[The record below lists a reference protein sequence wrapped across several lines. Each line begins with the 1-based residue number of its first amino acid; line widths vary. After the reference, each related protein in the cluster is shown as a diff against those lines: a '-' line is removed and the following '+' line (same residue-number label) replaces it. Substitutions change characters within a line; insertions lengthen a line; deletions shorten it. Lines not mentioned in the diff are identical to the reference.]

1 MNNRIDLHNLLLEL
15 AGPNV
20 YYQIPSNMKMKYNAV
35 KYERG
40 RIDNNHA
47 DNIVY
52 SQNTSYTITV
62 ISKNPDE
69 PIVEKISKIPTCEY
83 DRDYIID
90 NLYHTVFKIYY

>member
-1 MNNRIDLHNLLLEL
+1 MNNRIDLHNLLLEI

-20 YYQIPSNMKMKYNAV
+20 YYQIPSNMKMKYPAV

>member
-20 YYQIPSNMKMKYNAV
+20 YYQMPSNIKMKYPAV

>member
-1 MNNRIDLHNLLLEL
+1 MNKRDDLHSLLLEL

-20 YYQIPSNMKMKYNAV
+20 YYQTPSNMKMKYPAV

-40 RIDNNHA
+40 KIENNHA
-47 DNIVY
+47 DNMVY
-52 SQNTSYTITV
+52 SQNISYTITV

-83 DRDYIID
+83 DRDYVVD

>member
-1 MNNRIDLHNLLLEL
+1 MNKRIDLHNLLLEL

-20 YYQIPSNMKMKYNAV
+20 YYQIPSNMKMKYPAV

>member
-20 YYQIPSNMKMKYNAV
+20 YYQIPSNMKMKYPAV

>member
-1 MNNRIDLHNLLLEL
+1 MNNRIDLHNLLLKL
-15 AGPNV
+15 AGQNV
-20 YYQIPSNMKMKYNAV
+20 YYQIPSNMKMKYPAV

-62 ISKNPDE
+62 ISKDPDE

>member
-20 YYQIPSNMKMKYNAV
+20 YYQIPSNMKMKYPAV

-40 RIDNNHA
+40 RIDNKHA

-62 ISKNPDE
+62 ISTDADE

-90 NLYHTVFKIYY
+90 KLYHTVVKIYY

>member
-1 MNNRIDLHNLLLEL
+1 MNKRNDLHNLLLKL

-20 YYQIPSNMKMKYNAV
+20 YYQIPSNMKMKYPAV

-62 ISKNPDE
+62 ISKDPDE

>member
-20 YYQIPSNMKMKYNAV
+20 YYQIPSNMKMKYPAV

-69 PIVEKISKIPTCEY
+69 PIVEKISTIPTCEY

>member
-1 MNNRIDLHNLLLEL
+1 MNNRIDLHNLLLKL

-20 YYQIPSNMKMKYNAV
+20 YYQIPSNMKMKYPAV

-62 ISKNPDE
+62 ISKDPDE

>member
-1 MNNRIDLHNLLLEL
+1 MNNRIDLHNLLLKL

-20 YYQIPSNMKMKYNAV
+20 YYQIPSNMKMKYPAV

>member
-1 MNNRIDLHNLLLEL
+1 MNKRIDFHNLLLEL

-20 YYQIPSNMKMKYNAV
+20 YYQIPSNMKMKYPAV

>member
-1 MNNRIDLHNLLLEL
+1 MNKRIDLHNLLLEL

-20 YYQIPSNMKMKYNAV
+20 YYQIPSNMKMKYPAV

-62 ISKNPDE
+62 ISKDPDE

-83 DRDYIID
+83 DRDYIVD

>member
-1 MNNRIDLHNLLLEL
+1 MNKRIDLHNLLLEL

-20 YYQIPSNMKMKYNAV
+20 YYQIPSNMKMKYPAV

-47 DNIVY
+47 DNIIY

>member
-20 YYQIPSNMKMKYNAV
+20 YYQIPSNMKMKYPAV

-69 PIVEKISKIPTCEY
+69 PIVEKISKIPTCVY

>member
-1 MNNRIDLHNLLLEL
+1 MNKRIDLHNLLLEL

-20 YYQIPSNMKMKYNAV
+20 YYQMPFNMKMKYPAV

-62 ISKNPDE
+62 ISEDADE

>member
-1 MNNRIDLHNLLLEL
+1 MNKRVDLHNLLLEL

-20 YYQIPSNMKMKYNAV
+20 YYQIPSNMKMKYPAV

>member
-1 MNNRIDLHNLLLEL
+1 MNKRIDLHNLLLEL

-20 YYQIPSNMKMKYNAV
+20 YYQIPSNMKMKYPAV

-83 DRDYIID
+83 DRDYIVD

>member
-1 MNNRIDLHNLLLEL
+1 MNNRVKLHELLLEL

-20 YYQIPSNMKMKYNAV
+20 YYQTPSNLKMKYPAI

-62 ISKNPDE
+62 ISKDADE

>member
-1 MNNRIDLHNLLLEL
+1 MNKRIDLHNLLLKL

-20 YYQIPSNMKMKYNAV
+20 YYQIPSNMKMKYPAV

>member
-1 MNNRIDLHNLLLEL
+1 MNKRIDLHNLLLDL

-20 YYQIPSNMKMKYNAV
+20 YYQIPSNMKMKYPAV

-62 ISKNPDE
+62 ISKDPDE

>member
-20 YYQIPSNMKMKYNAV
+20 YYQVPSNMKMKYPAV

>member
-20 YYQIPSNMKMKYNAV
+20 YYQIPSNMKMEYPAV

-47 DNIVY
+47 DNIIY

>member
-1 MNNRIDLHNLLLEL
+1 MNNRIDLHNLLLKL

-20 YYQIPSNMKMKYNAV
+20 YYQIPSNMKMKYPAV

-40 RIDNNHA
+40 KIDNNHA
-47 DNIVY
+47 DSMVY
-52 SQNTSYTITV
+52 SQNISYSITV
-62 ISKNPDE
+62 ISKDPDE

>member
-20 YYQIPSNMKMKYNAV
+20 YYQIPSNMKMKYPAV

-47 DNIVY
+47 DNIIY

>member
-1 MNNRIDLHNLLLEL
+1 MNKRIDLHNLLLKL

-20 YYQIPSNMKMKYNAV
+20 YYQIPSNMKMKYPAV

-52 SQNTSYTITV
+52 SQNTSYNITV

>member
-1 MNNRIDLHNLLLEL
+1 MNKRIDLHNLLLEL

-20 YYQIPSNMKMKYNAV
+20 YYQIPSNMKMKYPAV

-40 RIDNNHA
+40 KIDNNHA

>member
-1 MNNRIDLHNLLLEL
+1 MNNRIDLHNLLLKL

-20 YYQIPSNMKMKYNAV
+20 YYQIPSNMKMKYPAV

-40 RIDNNHA
+40 KIDNNHA

>member
-1 MNNRIDLHNLLLEL
+1 MNKRIDLHNLLLEL
-15 AGPNV
+15 AGSNV
-20 YYQIPSNMKMKYNAV
+20 YYQIPSNMKMKYPAV

-52 SQNTSYTITV
+52 SQNTSYTRTV

-83 DRDYIID
+83 DRDYIVD

>member
-1 MNNRIDLHNLLLEL
+1 MNKRIDLHNLLLEL

-20 YYQIPSNMKMKYNAV
+20 YYQIPSNMKMKYPAV
-35 KYERG
+35 NYERG

>member
-20 YYQIPSNMKMKYNAV
+20 YYQIPSNMKMKYPAV

-40 RIDNNHA
+40 RIDNNHP

-62 ISKNPDE
+62 ISKDPDE

>member
-1 MNNRIDLHNLLLEL
+1 MNKRIDLHNLLLEL

-20 YYQIPSNMKMKYNAV
+20 YYQIPSNMKMKYPAV

-52 SQNTSYTITV
+52 SQNTSYTITI
-62 ISKNPDE
+62 ISKDPDE

>member
-1 MNNRIDLHNLLLEL
+1 MNKRIDLHNLLLEL

-20 YYQIPSNMKMKYNAV
+20 YYQIPSNMKMKYPAV

-52 SQNTSYTITV
+52 SQNTSYNITV

>member
-1 MNNRIDLHNLLLEL
+1 MNKRIDLHNLLLEL

-20 YYQIPSNMKMKYNAV
+20 YYQIPSNMKMKYPAV

-62 ISKNPDE
+62 ISKDPDE

>member
-20 YYQIPSNMKMKYNAV
+20 YYQIPSNMKMKYPAV

-40 RIDNNHA
+40 KIENNHA
-47 DNIVY
+47 DNMVY
-52 SQNTSYTITV
+52 SQNTFYNITV
-62 ISKNPDE
+62 ISKDPDE
-69 PIVEKISKIPTCEY
+69 PIVKKISRIPTCEY

>member
-1 MNNRIDLHNLLLEL
+1 MNKRIDLHNLLLEL

-20 YYQIPSNMKMKYNAV
+20 YYQIPSNMKMKYPAV

-40 RIDNNHA
+40 KIDNNHA
-47 DNIVY
+47 DNMVY
-52 SQNTSYTITV
+52 SQNISYIITV
-62 ISKNPDE
+62 ISKDPDE